1 MADGKGSVLERM
13 AFTAADLKRQLAADS
28 SDTFKVQLLGR
39 LDAEFRA
46 QRAEALAIRDRL
58 AGRSDAGSQAAVAYL
73 NALL

>member
-1 MADGKGSVLERM
+1 M
-13 AFTAADLKRQLAADS
+13 AFTAADLKRQLAADQ

-39 LDAEFRA
+39 LDAELRT

-58 AGRSDAGSQAAVAYL
+58 AGQNDAGSRAVVAYL